1 MKKAME
7 YFKKHPNYNSV
18 VHAVGGLGVGVI
30 IASPVAG
37 AHPVRFGIALLAIS
51 LIGHLYAWFA

>member
-18 VHAVGGLGVGVI
+18 VHALGGLGVGVI

-37 AHPVRFGIALLAIS
+37 THPVRVGVTLLLLSA
-51 LIGHLYAWFA
+51 IGHIYAWFA

>member
-1 MKKAME
+1 ME

-18 VHAVGGLGVGVI
+18 VHALGGLGVGVI

-37 AHPVRFGIALLAIS
+37 THPVRVGVTLLLLSA
-51 LIGHLYAWFA
+51 IGHIYAWFA